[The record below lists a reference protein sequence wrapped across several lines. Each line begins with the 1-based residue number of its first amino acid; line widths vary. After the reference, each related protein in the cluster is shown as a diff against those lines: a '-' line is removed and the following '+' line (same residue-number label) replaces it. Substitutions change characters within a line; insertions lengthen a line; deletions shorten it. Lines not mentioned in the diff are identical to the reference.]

1 MRKDGKWN
9 GAYEHMSEWQ
19 KKKEFNLN
27 YSKSKNNLDN
37 SSVIIID
44 KTNKLIL
51 QKFNS
56 QFVKA
61 TQ

>member
-19 KKKEFNLN
+19 KKKEFNLS

-56 QFVKA
+56 
-61 TQ
+61 